1 MKAIEELAS
10 DSLRSSVSS
19 PGIPNTYLTP
29 SASRH
34 STNTSD
40 ALRSA
45 IPLRSSFDPVPGSLP
60 PALVRSPPAGRGT
73 VVNAPGA
80 ETPVSASRLEA
91 LMRRSLPASLALA
104 LLAAPPAGAATKF
117 YVKGAGYG
125 HGVGMSQYGSQGYA
139 LHGKSYRWILAH
151 YYQGTSIGQA
161 DTSTRVQV
169 ALASGGSISV
179 SHARK
184 AGRHTLN
191 RGGFYTASDSGG
203 KVVLTS
209 GGRVVAKARHLT
221 VLGSR
226 GHFTLGGHGNY
237 RGSLRLTARSGGVSA
252 VNVVSLDQYT
262 KGVVAGEM
270 PSSWEPDAL
279 KVQAVAA
286 RSYALTTGVGSVLYP
301 DTRSQVYRGMS
312 GETAATNAAVQAT
325 RGEVVTYH
333 GTPITTFYFSTSG
346 GHTEN
351 VENIFG
357 GEPEPYLVGVR
368 DRYDAIS
375 PHHRWTLRMTRASAA
390 AKLSG
395 LYSGSFRRIHVLRRG
410 VSPRIVRARVVG
422 TRGSSVVTGPTL
434 RTRFGAMDSWM
445 RFYLIRAGAIR
456 TAGSAAARG
465 AAGIGAVP
473 ERLAHRELLSGA
485 IVGARRGAL
494 AMVQR
499 RTAASDWRVAGTTHV
514 GRHGAVRWSA
524 DGPGVYRLSWLGM
537 TSPPVRL

>member
-1 MKAIEELAS
+1 
-10 DSLRSSVSS
+10 
-19 PGIPNTYLTP
+19 
-29 SASRH
+29 
-34 STNTSD
+34 
-40 ALRSA
+40 
-45 IPLRSSFDPVPGSLP
+45 
-60 PALVRSPPAGRGT
+60 
-73 VVNAPGA
+73 
-80 ETPVSASRLEA
+80 
-91 LMRRSLPASLALA
+91 MRRALPTSLALV
-104 LLAAPPAGAATKF
+104 LVAAPSAGAATKF

-151 YYQGTSIGQA
+151 YYQGTSLGQA
-161 DTSTRVQV
+161 SPATRVQV
-169 ALASGGSISV
+169 ALASGGSLSV
-179 SHARK
+179 SHARR
-184 AGRHTLN
+184 AGRHALN
-191 RGGFYTASDSGG
+191 RGGFYTASASGG
-203 KVVLTS
+203 KVALSS
-209 GGRVVAKARHLT
+209 GGRVVARARRL
-221 VLGSR
+221 VVSGSR

-312 GETAATNAAVQAT
+312 GETAATNAAVRAT
-325 RGEVVTYH
+325 RGQVVTYH

-357 GEPEPYLVGVR
+357 GDPEPYLVGVR
-368 DRYDAIS
+368 DRYDSIS

-395 LYSGSFRRIHVLRRG
+395 LYSGSFRGIHVIKRG
-410 VSPRIVRARVVG
+410 VSPRIVRARVIG
-422 TRGSSVVTGPTL
+422 TSGSSVTTGPTL
-434 RTRFGAMDSWM
+434 RSRFGAMDSWM
-445 RFYLIRAGAIR
+445 RFYVIRAGAIR
-456 TAGSAAARG
+456 AGGTPAARG
-465 AAGIGAVP
+465 AAGTGAVP
-473 ERLAHRELLSGA
+473 ERIAHRQILSGA

-494 AMVQR
+494 AIVQR
-499 RTAASDWRVAGTTHV
+499 RTGAGDWRVAGTAHV
-514 GRHGAVRWSA
+514 GRRGAVSWTA
-524 DGPGVYRLSWLGM
+524 DGPGLYRLSWLGM
-537 TSPPVRL
+537 TSAPVRL